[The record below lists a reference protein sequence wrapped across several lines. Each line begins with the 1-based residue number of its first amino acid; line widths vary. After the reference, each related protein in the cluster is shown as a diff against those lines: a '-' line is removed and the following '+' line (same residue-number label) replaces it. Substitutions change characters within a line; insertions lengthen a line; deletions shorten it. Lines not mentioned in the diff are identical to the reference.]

1 MSAAPVLRLRRTQE
15 ESSSSTRARLLDATI
30 ECLLEL
36 GYAGTT
42 TTEIAGRAG
51 VSRGAQLHH
60 FPTKQE
66 LVLTAVEYLAERRH
80 DEFTHAFAQL
90 PDGADRAAAAID
102 LLWPILSG
110 PTFYVWLEL
119 AVAARTDAELRRSVT
134 ATTQRVMERVLATFR
149 ELFPDP
155 PGGNVLAEP
164 PKFVFALLNGMA
176 LDKMLNPDDPALAEQ
191 LAVLKA
197 LARLVQSPGLSPT

>member
-1 MSAAPVLRLRRTQE
+1 MSAAPAIRLRRTQE
-15 ESSSSTRARLLDATI
+15 ERSSTTRARLLDATI
-30 ECLLEL
+30 DCLLEL

-42 TTEIAGRAG
+42 TTEIARRAG
-51 VSRGAQLHH
+51 VSRGGQLHH

-66 LVLTAVEYLAERRH
+66 LVITAVEYLAERRH
-80 DEFTHAFAQL
+80 DEFKQAFARL
-90 PDGADRAAAAID
+90 PAGADRAAAAID

-119 AVAARTDAELRRSVT
+119 AVAARTDPELRTSVT
-134 ATTQRVMERVLATFR
+134 ATTERVMDRVLQTFH
-149 ELFPDP
+149 EIFPDP
-155 PGGNVLAEP
+155 PGGKLLAEP

-176 LDKMLNPDDPALAEQ
+176 LDKMLNPDDPALAEH

-197 LARLVQSPGLSPT
+197 LARLVQMPGAS

>member
-1 MSAAPVLRLRRTQE
+1 MTAAPVIKLRRTQE
-15 ESSSSTRARLLDATI
+15 ERSSSTRTRLLEATI

-42 TTEIAGRAG
+42 TTEIARRAG
-51 VSRGAQLHH
+51 LSRGAQLHH

-66 LVLTAVEYLAERRH
+66 LVITAVEYLAERRH
-80 DEFTHAFAQL
+80 EEFMQAFARL
-90 PDGADRAAAAID
+90 PAGVDQAAAAID

-119 AVAARTDAELRRSVT
+119 AVAARTDAELHTSV
-134 ATTQRVMERVLATFR
+134 AASTQRVMDRVLQTFR
-149 ELFPDP
+149 ALFPEP
-155 PGGNVLAEP
+155 PGANVVAEP

-176 LDKMLNPDDPALAEQ
+176 LDKMLNPDDPALQ
-191 LAVLKA
+191 QHLDVLKA
-197 LARLVQSPGLSPT
+197 LARLVQLPEPPGP